1 MKSSS
6 IRRSRCRS
14 LQDYAGPYVFQRL
27 LADAFHFVQLVN
39 CLERAVGITIIDNSL
54 RQHFANPG
62 QRVQLLDI
70 GSVDIDNHFAGVL
83 GCDRNRSGCGSWLCC
98 LRRAPACLLRLLLAA
113 EPALARTRV
122 NLRSIVPGAVRRV
135 IDSLAAF
142 LVDVALDAAMGRD

>member
-39 CLERAVGITIIDNSL
+39 CLERAVGITIIDNPL
-54 RQHFANPG
+54 RQHFANSG
-62 QRVQLLDI
+62 QRLQFLDT

-98 LRRAPACLLRLLLAA
+98 LRRAPASFLRLLLAA
-113 EPALARTRV
+113 EPALARARV
-122 NLRSIVPGAVRRV
+122 DFRPRIPRAVRRV

-142 LVDVALDAAMGRD
+142 LVNVALDAAMGRD